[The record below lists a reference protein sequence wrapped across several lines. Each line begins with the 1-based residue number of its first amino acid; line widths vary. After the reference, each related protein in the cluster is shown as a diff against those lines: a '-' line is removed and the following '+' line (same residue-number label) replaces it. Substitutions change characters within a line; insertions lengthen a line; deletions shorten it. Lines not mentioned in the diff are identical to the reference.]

1 MISHYCFLNQFT
13 FWDIFMWI
21 HNNKQMLKV
30 FVLFFTE
37 SFINIFQEEEIINQ
51 TILYSQESIALAPS
65 QLGYIATL
73 WLIFPPTINASWFSD
88 KNLYWKEN
96 HLTSTWI
103 STYHPFQTINSQ
115 CVLMVVITITIL
127 LWFSWRGKQNPNC
140 ECWTKTVN
148 LISHSACWDNDC
160 NNKNRSG

>member
-21 HNNKQMLKV
+21 HNNKQMLIV
-30 FVLFFTE
+30 FVIFME
-37 SFINIFQEEEIINQ
+37 SFINIFWEEEIINQ
-51 TILYSQESIALAPS
+51 AILYSPESIALAPNS
-65 QLGYIATL
+65 SLYCHTL
-73 WLIFPPTINASWFSD
+73 INISANHQRILIFWQ
-88 KNLYWKEN
+88 NLYWKEN
-96 HLTSTWI
+96 YLTSSWI

-127 LWFSWRGKQNPNC
+127 LWFSWRGKQNQNC

-148 LISHSACWDNDC
+148 LISHI
-160 NNKNRSG
+160 RLVEIMIV